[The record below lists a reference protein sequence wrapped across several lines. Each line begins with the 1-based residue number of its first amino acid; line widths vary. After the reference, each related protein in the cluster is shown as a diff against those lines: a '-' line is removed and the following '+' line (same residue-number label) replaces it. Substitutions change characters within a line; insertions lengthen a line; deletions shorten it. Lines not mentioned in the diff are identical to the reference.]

1 MNLKICSRLSDQ
13 VVIIMSLSDLVFGC
27 RVDKSRWL
35 ISTDLSL
42 EQYQIVGSLI
52 SQSRVRAV
60 TDLTPELADGEFKLV
75 PKITFTRASVEP
87 PERVSPCRERGP
99 GPSAGHLIF

>member
-13 VVIIMSLSDLVFGC
+13 VVMIMSLSHVVFGC
-27 RVDKSRWL
+27 RVDKSWWL
-35 ISTDLSL
+35 ISSDSSL
-42 EQYQIVGSLI
+42 EQYQVLSLI

-60 TDLTPELADGEFKLV
+60 TNLTPELADGEFKLV
-75 PKITFTRASVEP
+75 PKITFTRASVET
-87 PERVSPCRERGP
+87 PERVSPCRERGL

>member
-13 VVIIMSLSDLVFGC
+13 VVMIMSLSDLVFGC
-27 RVDKSRWL
+27 RVDKSWWL
-35 ISTDLSL
+35 ISSDSSL
-42 EQYQIVGSLI
+42 EQYQVLSLI

-60 TDLTPELADGEFKLV
+60 TNLTPELADGEFKLV
-75 PKITFTRASVEP
+75 PKITFTRASVET